1 MQLNQYIE
9 KFRHSRNGKVLF
21 ENFAYL
27 TILQV
32 ASYIFPFITLPYLA
46 RVVGTEGFGEIAFAS
61 AIMIWVQ
68 TIVDWGFNHSATR
81 DVAANRSNH
90 NKVSQ
95 TFSVVLWARMFLML
109 LSLLVLIILILTV
122 PSFNNSKVCILVTF
136 IMIPG
141 HILFPDWFFQALE
154 RMKYISILNVV
165 IKLFNTIAVF
175 IFIKK
180 QSDYILQPLFFS
192 LGFLI
197 SGIVS
202 MYIITVRWKYKIY
215 PPDMKA
221 VFRCINESKELFI
234 NTLMPNFYNSL
245 TVVLL
250 GIYSTSHINGI
261 YDAGKKLVTIAN
273 NFLQILSRV
282 FFPYL
287 IRNPQGHMSYAK
299 ASLLVGFSVSALLFL
314 LANPIINIFFGAE
327 FKDSILILRITSF
340 AIFFVT
346 LSDVYGKNYLIVH
359 KKDKQLMYASVT
371 ASVIG
376 FMISFPLV
384 YYYKAVGASITYLVS
399 SMLLG
404 TITLFYAKKE
414 SSRS

>member
-1 MQLNQYIE
+1 
-9 KFRHSRNGKVLF
+9 
-21 ENFAYL
+21 
-27 TILQV
+27 
-32 ASYIFPFITLPYLA
+32 
-46 RVVGTEGFGEIAFAS
+46 
-61 AIMIWVQ
+61 
-68 TIVDWGFNHSATR
+68 
-81 DVAANRSNH
+81 
-90 NKVSQ
+90 
-95 TFSVVLWARMFLML
+95 
-109 LSLLVLIILILTV
+109 
-122 PSFNNSKVCILVTF
+122 
-136 IMIPG
+136 
-141 HILFPDWFFQALE
+141 
-154 RMKYISILNVV
+154 
-165 IKLFNTIAVF
+165 
-175 IFIKK
+175 
-180 QSDYILQPLFFS
+180 
-192 LGFLI
+192 
-197 SGIVS
+197 
-202 MYIITVRWKYKIY
+202 
-215 PPDMKA
+215 MKA